1 MGSRRLVLAIVT
13 LTLTIPLSAEKHYSG
28 ASVEPTAGQ
37 WRTWTISSGK
47 DYRVPPP
54 PAPNETREELRAMA
68 DLISQNTADTR
79 AQIAF
84 WDAGSPGYRWM
95 DLISNRLVAT
105 PPIPTTTFPHRVYT
119 YVSMAMYD
127 ATIAAW
133 ESKYF
138 YNRARPSELD
148 HNLPTAVDVPESPS
162 YPSEHSAAAWAAAE
176 VLAAFLPSE
185 AQSFRDLAEQAGRSR
200 VLAGVQYPSDVD
212 AGADLGRKVAEQIV
226 ARAKADGS
234 DSTLVGVP
242 PSGPCYW
249 KGSNPANFTG
259 QYFKP
264 LLMTSAGQFHVPAP
278 PDCTSAAAQA
288 ELATVKNTPRGPA
301 AFATNYKAF
310 YWQSPEG
317 LNTFIYR
324 YMDKWMAEDHL
335 DKNPPR
341 AARAYALVSAV
352 QFDAFIASQESK
364 FSYWYIR
371 PSQLDP
377 TIAPLFNNPNH
388 PSYPSNHATFT
399 TARAEVLAYLFPT
412 RAAAALA
419 LGTESGQSRLYA
431 GIHYPMDIAAGS
443 TLGRSVAGLFIDWGN
458 SDGSQ

>member
-1 MGSRRLVLAIVT
+1 MGSRRLVFAIVT
-13 LTLTIPLSAEKHYSG
+13 LTLTIPLSAQKQHSG
-28 ASVEPTAGQ
+28 GPVEPTAGQ

-54 PAPNETREELRAMA
+54 PAANETREELRAMA
-68 DLISQNTADTR
+68 DLISQNTDADN
-79 AQIAF
+79 AQIAY
-84 WDAGSPGYRWM
+84 WDAGSPAYRWM
-95 DLISNRLVAT
+95 DLLSNRLLAAPALPMT
-105 PPIPTTTFPHRVYT
+105 AFPHRVYT

-127 ATIAAW
+127 ATVAAW

-148 HNLPTAVDVPESPS
+148 HNLPTAVDVPDSPS
-162 YPSEHSAAAWAAAE
+162 YPSEHAAAAQAAAE
-176 VLAAFLPSE
+176 VLASFFPSE
-185 AQSFRDLAEQAGRSR
+185 AQSFRDMAAQAGRSR
-200 VLAGVQYPSDVD
+200 VLAGVQYPSDVA
-212 AGADLGRKVAEQIV
+212 AGAALGAKVAEQVI

-234 DSTLVGVP
+234 DNTQTAVVP
-242 PSGPCYW
+242 TGPCNW
-249 KGSNPANFTG
+249 KGSNPANFTA
-259 QYFKP
+259 QFFRP
-264 LLMTSAGQFHVPAP
+264 LLMTSAGQFHVPPP
-278 PDCTSAAAQA
+278 PDCTSTAAQA
-288 ELATVKNTPRGPA
+288 ELAAVRNTPRGPA
-301 AFATNYKAF
+301 AFGTNYKAF

-317 LNTFIYR
+317 LNTFVYR
-324 YMDKWMAEDHL
+324 YMDKWMAEDRL

-352 QFDAFIASQESK
+352 QFDAFIASHESK
-364 FSYWYIR
+364 YAYWYIR
-371 PSQLDP
+371 PSQIDP
-377 TIAPLFNNPNH
+377 TIVPLFPVPGH

-443 TLGRSVAGLFIDWGN
+443 SLGHSVAGLFIDWGN
-458 SDGSQ
+458 TDGSQ

>member
-1 MGSRRLVLAIVT
+1 MGSRRLILAIVT
-13 LTLTIPLSAEKHYSG
+13 LMLTIPLSAEKKHSG
-28 ASVEPTAGQ
+28 APVEPTAGQ

-54 PAPNETREELRAMA
+54 PDPNETRAELRAMA
-68 DLISQNTADTR
+68 DLIGQNTEDTA
-79 AQIAF
+79 AQIAY
-84 WDAGSPGYRWM
+84 WDAGSPAYRWM
-95 DLISNRLVAT
+95 DLISNRLLAGT
-105 PPIPTTTFPHRVYT
+105 ASTAFPHRVYT

-148 HNLPTAVDVPESPS
+148 HNLPTAVDVPDSPS
-162 YPSEHSAAAWAAAE
+162 YPSEHAAAAAAAAA
-176 VLAAFLPSE
+176 VLAYFFPSE
-185 AQSFRDLAEQAGRSR
+185 GQGFLDMAHQAAWSR
-200 VLAGVQYPSDVD
+200 VQAGVQFPSDVD
-212 AGADLGRKVAEQIV
+212 AGAALGQKVAEQVI
-226 ARAKADGS
+226 ARAKADGA
-234 DSTLVGVP
+234 DSTQTAVVP
-242 PSGPCYW
+242 TGACNW
-249 KGSNPANFTG
+249 KGSNPANFTA
-259 QYFKP
+259 QFFKP
-264 LLMTSAGQFHVPAP
+264 LLMTSAAQFHAPAP
-278 PDCTSAAAQA
+278 PDCTSQQIKDETAV
-288 ELATVKNTPRGPA
+288 VKNTPRSPS

-317 LNTFIYR
+317 LNTWVYR
-324 YMDKWMAEDHL
+324 YMDKWMAEDRL

-352 QFDAFIASQESK
+352 QFDAFIASHESK
-364 FSYWYIR
+364 YSYWYIR

-377 TIAPLFNNPNH
+377 TIVPLFPNPNH
-388 PSYPSNHATFT
+388 PSYPSNHAAFS
-399 TARAEVLAYLFPT
+399 TARSEILAYLFPT
-412 RAAAALA
+412 RAAAARA
-419 LGTESGQSRLYA
+419 LGKESGDSRLYA

>member
-13 LTLTIPLSAEKHYSG
+13 LTLTIPLSAEKEHSG
-28 ASVEPTAGQ
+28 GPVEPTAGQ

-54 PAPNETREELRAMA
+54 PAANETREELRVMA
-68 DLISQNTADTR
+68 DRISQNTEADD

-84 WDAGSPGYRWM
+84 WDAGSPAYRWM

-105 PPIPTTTFPHRVYT
+105 PPIPTTAFPHRVYT

-212 AGADLGRKVAEQIV
+212 AGADLGRKVAQQIV
-226 ARAKADGS
+226 ARANADGS

-249 KGSNPANFTG
+249 KGSNPANFTA
-259 QYFKP
+259 QFFKP
-264 LLMTSAGQFHVPAP
+264 LLMTSAAQFHVPAP

-288 ELATVKNTPRGPA
+288 EVAAVRNTPRGPT
-301 AFATNYKAF
+301 AFGTNYKAF

-317 LNTFIYR
+317 LNTFVYR

-341 AARAYALVSAV
+341 AARAYALVSSV

-377 TIAPLFNNPNH
+377 TIVPLFPVPNH

-419 LGTESGQSRLYA
+419 LGVESGQSRLYA

-458 SDGSQ
+458 NDGSQ

>member
-13 LTLTIPLSAEKHYSG
+13 VVLTIPLSAEKKHSG
-28 ASVEPTAGQ
+28 GPVEPTAGE

-54 PAPNETREELRAMA
+54 PAANETREELRAMA
-68 DLISQNTADTR
+68 DLISQNTEADD

-95 DLISNRLVAT
+95 DLISNRLLAT
-105 PPIPTTTFPHRVYT
+105 PALPTTTFPHRVYT

-133 ESKYF
+133 ESKYC

-148 HNLPTAVDVPESPS
+148 HNLPTAVDLPDSPS
-162 YPSEHSAAAWAAAE
+162 YPSEHAAAAWAAAD
-176 VLAAFLPSE
+176 VLAALLPNE
-185 AQSFRDLAEQAGRSR
+185 AQSFRELADQAGRSR
-200 VLAGVQYPSDVD
+200 VRAGVQYPSDVD
-212 AGADLGRKVAEQIV
+212 AGKALGQKVAEQII
-226 ARAKADGS
+226 ARARADGA

-242 PSGPCYW
+242 PSGNCYW
-249 KGSNPANFTG
+249 RGTAPANFTA
-259 QYFKP
+259 QYFRP
-264 LLMTSAGQFHVPAP
+264 LLMTSAGQFHVPPP
-278 PDCTSAAAQA
+278 PDCTSAAAQT
-288 ELATVKNTPRGPA
+288 ELAAVKNTPRGPA
-301 AFATNYKAF
+301 AFGTNYKAF

-317 LNTFIYR
+317 LNPFVYH

-377 TIAPLFNNPNH
+377 TIATLFNNPNH

-399 TARAEVLAYLFPT
+399 TARTEVLAYLFPT
-412 RAAAALA
+412 RAMDARA
-419 LGTESGQSRLYA
+419 LGKESGDSRLYA

-458 SDGSQ
+458 NDGSQ

>member
-13 LTLTIPLSAEKHYSG
+13 LMLTIPLSAEKEHSG
-28 ASVEPTAGQ
+28 APVEPTAGQ

-68 DLISQNTADTR
+68 DLISQNTDATA
-79 AQIAF
+79 AQIAY
-84 WDAGSPGYRWM
+84 WDAGSPAYRWM
-95 DLISNRLVAT
+95 DLISNRLLAGT
-105 PPIPTTTFPHRVYT
+105 PTTTFPHRVYT

-148 HNLPTAVDVPESPS
+148 HNLPTAVDVPDSPS
-162 YPSEHSAAAWAAAE
+162 YPSEHAAAAE
-176 VLAAFLPSE
+176 AAAAVLAYFLPNE
-185 AQSFRDLAEQAGRSR
+185 GQGFLDMAHQAAWSR

-212 AGADLGRKVAEQIV
+212 AGAALGQKVAEQVI
-226 ARAKADGS
+226 ARAKADGA
-234 DSTLVGVP
+234 DSTQTAVVP
-242 PSGPCYW
+242 TGPCNW
-249 KGSNPANFTG
+249 KGSNPANFIG
-259 QYFKP
+259 QFFRP
-264 LLMTSAGQFHVPAP
+264 LLMTSAAQFHAPVP
-278 PDCTSAAAQA
+278 PDCTSQA
-288 ELATVKNTPRGPA
+288 VKDETAIVRNTARGPS

-317 LNTFIYR
+317 LNTWVYR
-324 YMDKWMAEDHL
+324 YMDKWMAEDRL

-371 PSQLDP
+371 PSQLDT
-377 TIAPLFNNPNH
+377 TIAPVFPVPNH
-388 PSYPSNHATFT
+388 PSYPSNHATFS
-399 TARAEVLAYLFPT
+399 TARSEVLAYLFPT
-412 RAAAALA
+412 RAAAARA
-419 LGTESGQSRLYA
+419 LGQESGQSRIWA
-431 GIHYPMDIAAGS
+431 GIHYPMDIAAG
-443 TLGRSVAGLFIDWGN
+443 TNMGKSVAGLFIDWGN
-458 SDGSQ
+458 GDGSQ

>member
-13 LTLTIPLSAEKHYSG
+13 LTLTIPLSAETTHSG
-28 ASVEPTAGQ
+28 GLVEPTAGQ
-37 WRTWTISSGK
+37 WRTWAISSGE
-47 DYRVPPP
+47 DYRVLPP
-54 PAPNETREELRAMA
+54 PAPEETRAELRAMA
-68 DLISQNTADTR
+68 DLIGQNTEDTN
-79 AQIAF
+79 AQIAY
-84 WDAGSPGYRWM
+84 WDAGSPAYRWM
-95 DLISNRLVAT
+95 DLISNRLLAGT
-105 PPIPTTTFPHRVYT
+105 PTTAFPHRVYT

-127 ATIAAW
+127 ATVAAW

-138 YNRARPSELD
+138 YNRARPSDLD
-148 HNLPTAVDVPESPS
+148 HNLATAVDVPDSPS
-162 YPSEHSAAAWAAAE
+162 YPSEHAAAAWAAAE
-176 VLAAFLPSE
+176 VLAALLPSE
-185 AQSFRDLAEQAGRSR
+185 AQSFRDMADQAGRSR
-200 VLAGVQYPSDVD
+200 VLAGVQYPSDVE
-212 AGADLGRKVAEQIV
+212 AGAALGRKVAEQVI
-226 ARAKADGS
+226 ARAKTDGS

-249 KGSNPANFTG
+249 KGSTPANFTG
-259 QYFKP
+259 QYFRP
-264 LLMTSAGQFHVPAP
+264 LLMTSAAQFHAPAP
-278 PDCTSAAAQA
+278 PDCTSQAAMDQVAA
-288 ELATVKNTPRGPA
+288 VRNTPRGQA

-317 LNTFIYR
+317 LNTWVYR
-324 YMDKWMAEDHL
+324 YMDKWMAEDRL

-352 QFDAFIASQESK
+352 QFDAFIANQESK

-377 TIAPLFNNPNH
+377 TIVPLFPNPNH
-388 PSYPSNHATFT
+388 PSYPSNHAAFS
-399 TARAEVLAYLFPT
+399 TARSEILAYLFPT
-412 RAAAALA
+412 RAAAARA
-419 LGTESGQSRLYA
+419 LGKESGDSRLYA

>member
-13 LTLTIPLSAEKHYSG
+13 LMLTIPLSAEKKHSG
-28 ASVEPTAGQ
+28 GAVEPTAGQ

-47 DYRVPPP
+47 DYRVLPP
-54 PAPNETREELRAMA
+54 PAPEETRAELRAMA
-68 DLISQNTADTR
+68 DLIGQNTEDTN
-79 AQIAF
+79 AQIAY
-84 WDAGSPGYRWM
+84 WDAGSPAYRWM
-95 DLISNRLVAT
+95 DLISNRLSAGT
-105 PPIPTTTFPHRVYT
+105 PTTAFPHRVYT

-127 ATIAAW
+127 ATVAAW

-148 HNLPTAVDVPESPS
+148 HNLPTAVDVPDSPS
-162 YPSEHSAAAWAAAE
+162 YPSEHAAAAWAAAE
-176 VLAAFLPSE
+176 VLAALLPSE
-185 AQSFRDLAEQAGRSR
+185 AQSFRDMADQAGRSR
-200 VLAGVQYPSDVD
+200 VLAGVQYPSDVE
-212 AGADLGRKVAEQIV
+212 AGAALGRKVAEQVI
-226 ARAKADGS
+226 ARAKTDGS

-249 KGSNPANFTG
+249 KGSTPANFTG
-259 QYFKP
+259 QYFRP
-264 LLMTSAGQFHVPAP
+264 LLMTSAAQFHAPAP
-278 PDCTSAAAQA
+278 PDCTSQAAMDQ
-288 ELATVKNTPRGPA
+288 LAAVRNTPRGPA

-317 LNTFIYR
+317 LNTWVYR
-324 YMDKWMAEDHL
+324 YMDKWMAEDRL

-352 QFDAFIASQESK
+352 QFDAFIANQESK

-377 TIAPLFNNPNH
+377 TIVPLFPNPNH
-388 PSYPSNHATFT
+388 PSYPSNHAAFS
-399 TARAEVLAYLFPT
+399 TARSEILAYLFPT
-412 RAAAALA
+412 RAAAARA
-419 LGTESGQSRLYA
+419 LGKESGDSRLYA

-443 TLGRSVAGLFIDWGN
+443 TLGRSVAALFIDWGN